1 MRIRKFILIF
11 VILITLV
18 VYSTAL
24 VIAGNIA
31 KDNPVIYKIFN
42 IKEAPVEKI
51 ITKVEIVYVEKEVI
65 KEVHWYQ
72 FHATGYSPDDPSQG
86 TGRIMSSGREVHE
99 GAVATDP
106 SVIPIGT
113 KLEIRGLSN
122 DRNGIYVAEDVGR
135 VIKGLRIDIFCE
147 SKFDALQINQ
157 MVWVRI
163 LED

>member
-1 MRIRKFILIF
+1 MRIRRLALIF

-18 VYSTAL
+18 VYSAAL

-31 KDNPVIYKIFN
+31 RDNPVIYKIFN
-42 IKEAPVEKI
+42 IKEVPVEKTI
-51 ITKVEIVYVEKEVI
+51 IKTVYVEKEVI

-72 FHATGYSPDDPSQG
+72 FYATGYSPDDPSQG
-86 TGRIMSSGREVHE
+86 TDHTMSSGREVYE

-113 KLEIRGLSN
+113 KLEIRGLPN
-122 DRNGIYVAEDVGR
+122 DKDGIYVAEDIGGA
-135 VIKGLRIDIFCE
+135 IQDLKIDIFCE

-157 MVWVRI
+157 MVWIKI
-163 LED
+163 LEEDK